1 MTSYLEPD
9 RDRALALRHD
19 MDAALIHSA
28 ASVVFASDGGTGP
41 VPDKAAT
48 GFDGGTVAQDY
59 GAYFDLVLQPDSAPA
74 QRAEARD
81 YLRQRMTEGATGPGG
96 NSAGDPA
103 ITTLLSPF
111 YTPSQV
117 ERFARWWDIEPDN
130 AMALAPVASEALAV
144 ARKQIERAFG
154 FLGLACPQ
162 LRDEIRV
169 LIREI
174 VIARPD
180 GSHRVDFGGASSFT
194 LFGAIA
200 LNADAHDGWPRYYQ
214 SLVHETA
221 HTLLFAIAREEPLV
235 LNDPNETFGSPLR
248 DDLRPMDGLFHAA
261 FVSVREAMA
270 LDALLCRHERT
281 PCLTDG
287 ETEQISAL
295 LDGSVLA
302 FWECAETLER
312 DGRLSALGRDILDE
326 CRAVMERNFA
336 LEPVMPMA

>member
-19 MDAALIHSA
+19 MDAALSHSA
-28 ASVVFASDGGTGP
+28 ASVVFAPDASTGS
-41 VPDKAAT
+41 AA
-48 GFDGGTVAQDY
+48 GPAAAFDGGTVSQDY
-59 GAYFDLVLQPDSAPA
+59 GAYFDLVLQPESAFA
-74 QRAEARD
+74 QHAEARE
-81 YLRQRMTEGATGPGG
+81 YLRQRMAGGGSAPRGSGA
-96 NSAGDPA
+96 NDPA
-103 ITTLLSPF
+103 ITTLSSLY

-117 ERFARWWDIEPDN
+117 ERFTRWWDIEPDN
-130 AMALAPVASEALAV
+130 AMALTAVAPEALAL
-144 ARKQIERAFG
+144 ARERIERAFA
-154 FLGLACPQ
+154 FLALACPE
-162 LRDEIRV
+162 LREEIRV

-214 SLVHETA
+214 SIVHESA

-235 LNDPNETFGSPLR
+235 LNDPDETFGSPLR

-270 LDALLCRHERT
+270 LDALLCRHERV
-281 PCLTDG
+281 PCLTDA
-287 ETEQISAL
+287 EAEEVSAL

-312 DGRLSALGRDILDE
+312 DGRLSVLGRDILDE
-326 CRAVMERNFA
+326 CRSVMERNFA
-336 LEPVMPMA
+336 LEPTVPIA